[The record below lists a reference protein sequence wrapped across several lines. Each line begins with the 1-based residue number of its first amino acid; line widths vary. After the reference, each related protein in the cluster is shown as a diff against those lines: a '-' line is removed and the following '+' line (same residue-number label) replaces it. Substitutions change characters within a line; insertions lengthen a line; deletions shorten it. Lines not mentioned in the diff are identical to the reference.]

1 MEGDEDLRMRALT
14 TVPRAVRRRHRH
26 RLAALLLGVV
36 ALCLSH
42 QLLLLA
48 LEYRE
53 YIYALLPEPPLP
65 VQRREAATNS
75 HRQPSDRQPSDRQPR
90 ILCLIVTS
98 PKYHDTRSS
107 HVAAT
112 WARHCTRA
120 VFLSTAGDSRLPD
133 VFITPGAASYQE
145 LWGKVTQGFE
155 WAYGNRHDFDW
166 VVKADDDT
174 FLVVENLQ
182 AALLRLDPDRALAT
196 GVQLRT
202 WDTGSAYFNGGAG
215 YVLSRGAVRRLVE
228 DGLRGRRCGENLN
241 LGANEDVNMA
251 LCLAHL
257 GVVFLDS
264 RDSLGRQ
271 RFHMYPPHELIDP
284 RQANSITHLWLKR
297 QSVFPYKFGYAEL
310 SDEAISF
317 HYVDARS
324 MYLLYYLVY
333 VVNPSNQVTPINQ
346 IDRGG
351 QVKGNKRVKENKRVN
366 LSASDK

>member
-1 MEGDEDLRMRALT
+1 MGIRTSDG
-14 TVPRAVRRRHRH
+14 TVVMADD
-26 RLAALLLGVV
+26 
-36 ALCLSH
+36 S
-42 QLLLLA
+42 
-48 LEYRE
+48 RE

-65 VQRREAATNS
+65 
-75 HRQPSDRQPSDRQPR
+75 
-90 ILCLIVTS
+90 
-98 PKYHDTRSS
+98 YHDTRSS

-333 VVNPSNQVTPINQ
+333 VVNPNNQVTPINQ

-351 QVKGNKRVKENKRVN
+351 QADEAQDQWKEAVDQLQALVDTKKLTTAVVVSEKVLSEVGAPAEEAERHATTVRAPRVGQKFTG
-366 LSASDK
+366 L

>member
-1 MEGDEDLRMRALT
+1 MEGDDAPRMRALT
-14 TVPRAVRRRHRH
+14 TLPWAIRRRHRH
-26 RLAALLLGVV
+26 RLAAALVLCVV
-36 ALCLSH
+36 VLCLSH
-42 QLLLLA
+42 RLLVLA

-65 VQRREAATNS
+65 VQRREAHVTNS
-75 HRQPSDRQPSDRQPR
+75 HRHPSDRPTR

-98 PKYHDTRSS
+98 PKYHATRSS

-155 WAYGNRHDFDW
+155 WAYGRRHDFDW

-202 WDTGSAYFNGGAG
+202 WDTGSVYLNGGAG
-215 YVLSRGAVRRLVE
+215 YVLSRGAVRSLVE
-228 DGLRGRRCGENLN
+228 DGLWGRRCEENLS

-297 QSVFPYKFGYAEL
+297 QSVFPYKFGYGEL

-333 VVNPSNQVTPINQ
+333 VVNPNNQVTPINQ
-346 IDRGG
+346 IERES
-351 QVKGNKRVKENKRVN
+351 QVEGNKQVKENKRVN
-366 LSASDK
+366 KSTSDK

>member
-1 MEGDEDLRMRALT
+1 MGGDDDQRMRIPTPLPWAI
-14 TVPRAVRRRHRH
+14 RRRHRH
-26 RLAALLLGVV
+26 RLAAALVIGVLG
-36 ALCLSH
+36 LCLSY
-42 QLLLLA
+42 QLLVLA
-48 LEYRE
+48 FQYRE

-65 VQRREAATNS
+65 VQRREVHIPDS
-75 HRQPSDRQPSDRQPR
+75 HRQPSDRHPR

-120 VFLSTAGDSRLPD
+120 VFLSTAEDSRLPD
-133 VFITPGAASYQE
+133 VFITPGAASYEQ

-155 WAYGNRHDFDW
+155 WAYGKRHDFDW

-182 AALLRLDPDRALAT
+182 AALLRLDPDQALAT

-202 WDTGSAYFNGGAG
+202 WDTGSIYFNGGAG
-215 YVLSRGAVRRLVE
+215 YVLSRGAVSLLVE
-228 DGLRGRRCGENLN
+228 EGLRRRRCVDDLN
-241 LGANEDVNMA
+241 LGVFEDVSMA

-257 GVVFLDS
+257 DVVFLDS
-264 RDSLGRQ
+264 RDPLGRQ

-297 QSVFPYKFGYAEL
+297 QSVFPYKFGYAGL

-333 VVNPSNQVTPINQ
+333 VVNPNNQVTPINQ
-346 IDRGG
+346 VNSRGS
-351 QVKGNKRVKENKRVN
+351 QVKGDKQVKENNWVS
-366 LSASDK
+366 LSANDK

>member
-1 MEGDEDLRMRALT
+1 MEGDDALRMRALT
-14 TVPRAVRRRHRH
+14 TLPWAIRRRHRH
-26 RLAALLLGVV
+26 RLAAALVLCVV
-36 ALCLSH
+36 VLCLAH
-42 QLLLLA
+42 RLLLLA
-48 LEYRE
+48 FEYRE

-65 VQRREAATNS
+65 VQRREAHVTNS
-75 HRQPSDRQPSDRQPR
+75 HRQPSDRQPR

-155 WAYGNRHDFDW
+155 WAYRNRHDFDW

-182 AALLRLDPDRALAT
+182 AALLRLDPDRELAT

-228 DGLRGRRCGENLN
+228 DGLREQRCEENLN

-284 RQANSITHLWLKR
+284 RQANSITHLWLKT

-333 VVNPSNQVTPINQ
+333 VVNPNNQVTPINQ
-346 IDRGG
+346 VDRES
-351 QVKGNKRVKENKRVN
+351 QVKGNKQVKENTRVN
-366 LSASDK
+366 LSTSEK